1 MALEPDVERFIAA
14 HIHSVEQLEVLLL
27 LHRGGDRE
35 WSAQDVSRELSS
47 HPHSVESRL
56 LDLRARGLIEARED
70 GPGGLSY
77 RFAPPAALVA
87 TIAALQQAYTE
98 RRVTVI
104 TAIFAKPID
113 SIRTLA
119 DAFRIRDRR
128 EGT

>member
-1 MALEPDVERFIAA
+1 MALDPEVERFLSAN
-14 HIHSVEQLEVLLL
+14 IHSVEQLEVLLL
-27 LHRGGDRE
+27 LHRGGARE
-35 WSAQDVSRELSS
+35 WSALDVSRELSS

-70 GPGGLSY
+70 GPGFSY
-77 RFAPPAALVA
+77 RFAPPANVVA
-87 TIAALQQAYTE
+87 TVAALQQAYSE
-98 RRVTVI
+98 RRVAVI

>member
-1 MALEPDVERFIAA
+1 MALDPEVERFIAA

-27 LHRGGDRE
+27 LQRCGERE
-35 WSAQDVSRELSS
+35 WSAQDVSRELAS

-56 LDLRARGLIEARED
+56 LDLRARGLVAARED
-70 GPGGLSY
+70 GPGLTY
-77 RFAPPAALVA
+77 RFAPSAGVAA
-87 TIAALQQAYTE
+87 TIAALQQAYTV
-98 RRVTVI
+98 RRVAVI

-128 EGT
+128 EGN